1 MDTERRADADVIN
14 AEIIKT
20 MKKHLSLCL
29 GLLLFWSFPG
39 VNAESFKVL
48 PFTKGSF
55 SEIKEQNQN
64 KPFVLVF
71 WSETCGYCMK
81 ELAMFGRLQKR
92 FPEVRLVTVS
102 TDPFTPEKTV
112 KEVMER
118 CELELVDT
126 WVFAEQ
132 FPEMVYAD
140 VSRRWRGELPVT
152 HFFDRDHQETR
163 HLGVVK
169 EEELVA
175 WLEVQSQ
182 I

>member
-1 MDTERRADADVIN
+1 
-14 AEIIKT
+14 
-20 MKKHLSLCL
+20 MKKYLPLFL
-29 GLLLFWSFPG
+29 GLLLFWSIPELK
-39 VNAESFKVL
+39 AKSFNVL

-55 SEIKEQNQN
+55 SEIKAQNQN

-92 FPEVRLVTVS
+92 FPDVKLVTVS
-102 TDPFTPEKTV
+102 TDSFTPEETV

-118 CELELVDT
+118 CKLDVTDT

-140 VSRRWRGELPVT
+140 VSKRRRGELPVT
-152 HFFDRDHQETR
+152 HFFDRDHLETR
-163 HLGVVK
+163 H
-169 EEELVA
+169 ELPHQGSWCRMYRPGWGTGKRRALQDVRFSA
-175 WLEVQSQ
+175 EL
-182 I
+182 